1 MREPVKFGD
10 YYLFE
15 RVAVGG
21 MAEVFKGVSYGV
33 EGFERLFAVKR
44 VLPNIS
50 EDQEFIEMFIDEAK
64 IAVQLTHA
72 NIGQIFEL
80 GNADSSYFIA
90 MEFVQGKDL
99 RAIFDTA
106 RRRGTHLDIAMCC
119 HVVKEVCEALEY
131 AHNKRNERQLPLDL
145 IHRDVSPQNI
155 LVSYDGEVKL
165 IDFGIAKAAGKASK
179 TQAGILKGKF
189 GYMSPEQVRGKT
201 IDRRSDLFSLAVVLY
216 ELLTLERCFQGE
228 SDFST
233 LEKVRRVDIRR
244 PAEINR
250 AIPPELEDILL
261 RGLSRDPADRYQSAS
276 EFQDALQKFLYQ
288 SGSFYARKDLA
299 GYMRGTFGREL
310 EAEQSRMTAFREYAR
325 QHIPEAGRPSAH
337 EVEVE
342 VPDEFVPDLPAL
354 SWEQDEVETS
364 IWDRAPS
371 ALTAMP
377 TGNERAPEAPAPA
390 VSPDPPAF
398 GAAAREGGLRRTAID
413 DELPVVGP
421 AGKVRPT
428 ELLAEVAPAA
438 APADLRLPPGVVQ
451 RPATQN
457 RLSVFLV
464 ITLLALGGSA
474 LAVWLLGREPARAAL
489 TISSAPAGARVRL
502 TIDGRA
508 LAEQTTPV
516 TVADLAPGRHAVRIE
531 ATDQETV
538 DTQVELQAGR
548 TRTLEVVLQPRATT
562 GLELNTEPVGAR
574 VFIDDEELPDR
585 TPMRT
590 STVQP
595 GKRHLRIVKDG
606 YLPWEGTVEAAE
618 GKLRRVETIQL
629 RPDKVAVTFQ
639 PDPPETQITVVL
651 PGGERKV
658 LGEGVVTFDGLPNTG
673 LARVE
678 AEARGFDP
686 LERKL
691 PQYDRRAVTEVLA
704 LERSAVRAPATTAPA
719 PRPPPARPVSRRRPD
734 GGGGGGGSGGECE
747 GEDCPPTGEVA
758 APATRAPAPVA
769 PPQPKG
775 DGTLKLTAVPSAR
788 VQIDGKDMGQTPLL
802 GIKLSVG
809 NHQVELIRD
818 WEPRPYRKTITV
830 YIEKDKETFR
840 RVNED
845 P

>member
-106 RRRGTHLDIAMCC
+106 RRRGGALDVAMCC

-131 AHNKRNERQLPLDL
+131 AHNKRNERQQPLDL

-261 RGLSRDPADRYQSAS
+261 KGLSRDPADRYQSAS
-276 EFQDALQKFLYQ
+276 ELQDALQKFLYQ

-299 GYMRGTFGREL
+299 AYMRGTFGREL
-310 EAEQSRMTAFREYAR
+310 EAEQARMTAFREYAR
-325 QHIPEAGRPSAH
+325 QHIPEAGRPGVPAPEI
-337 EVEVE
+337 EVEL
-342 VPDEFVPDLPAL
+342 PQEFVPDLPAL

-377 TGNERAPEAPAPA
+377 TGNDRAPEPPAPA
-390 VSPDPPAF
+390 VAPDPPAF
-398 GAAAREGGLRRTAID
+398 GAAAREGALRRTAID
-413 DELPVVGP
+413 DELPTVNNNGQ
-421 AGKVRPT
+421 RPT
-428 ELLAEVAPAA
+428 ALLSEVAPAV
-438 APADLRLPPGVVQ
+438 APADLRLPPGVAQ

-474 LAVWLLGREPARAAL
+474 LAVWLLGREPPRAAL
-489 TISSAPAGARVRL
+489 TINSAPPGARVRL

-508 LAEQTTPV
+508 LAEQVTPV
-516 TVADLAPGRHAVRIE
+516 TVADLEPGSHTIRIE

-538 DTQVELQAGR
+538 DTSVDLQAGR

-574 VFIDDEELPDR
+574 VFIDGEELPDR

-590 STVQP
+590 SAVAP
-595 GKRHLRIVKDG
+595 GKRHLRIIKDG
-606 YLPWEGTVEAAE
+606 YLPWEGTVEAAQ
-618 GKLRRVETIQL
+618 GKLRRVETIEL

-639 PDPPETQITVVL
+639 PDPPETRVVVVL
-651 PGGERKV
+651 GDGTRKE
-658 LGEGVVTFDGLPNTG
+658 LGEGVVTFEGLPNTG

-678 AEARGFDP
+678 AEARGYEP
-686 LERKL
+686 LQRKL
-691 PQYDRRAVTEVLA
+691 PQYDRRAVTELLT
-704 LERSAVRAPATTAPA
+704 LEEVPVRAPATTPPPQRPPVRPV
-719 PRPPPARPVSRRRPD
+719 PRPRRPD
-734 GGGGGGGSGGECE
+734 PGRCE
-747 GEDCPPTGEVA
+747 GEDCPPPGDVVA
-758 APATRAPAPVA
+758 PPTRAPEPVA
-769 PPQPKG
+769 VPQPKG

-788 VQIDGKDMGQTPLL
+788 VLIDGKDMGQTPLL

-809 NHQVELIRD
+809 NHQVELVRD

-840 RVNED
+840 RVSE
-845 P
+845 